1 MSKLVR
7 DRRLDKGTGSKTNH
21 CEALAR
27 DIQGKFSGLRSDGA
41 CVIAQ
46 SGYGRWV
53 P

>member
-7 DRRLDKGTGSKTNH
+7 DRRRNEGTGSKTNH
-21 CEALAR
+21 CEALAL
-27 DIQGKFSGLRSDGA
+27 DIQGEISGLRSDGA